1 MEKATEKN
9 LIQNEQDTTEAN
21 AAEAVQPKEKLYEFR
36 RLTSVDVFPMF
47 TIISKI
53 GINEFT
59 ACFNNGS
66 LQKMISATK
75 SDANA
80 KKDVAS
86 LVGISVV
93 LEAVNVILGNLPK
106 CEKEIYAMLAHTSN
120 LDVDA
125 LKAMSIADFAEMV
138 IDFVQKEE
146 FADFIKV
153 VSKLFK

>member
-9 LIQNEQDTTEAN
+9 LIQNEQDT
-21 AAEAVQPKEKLYEFR
+21 AVEQPKEKLYEFR
-36 RLTSVDVFPMF
+36 KLTSVDVFPMF

-59 ACFNNGS
+59 ACFNNGG
-66 LQKMISATK
+66 LQQMIAAAK
-75 SDANA
+75 GDANA

-106 CEKEIYAMLAHTSN
+106 CEKEIYSMLAHTSN